1 MNETDIR
8 VGFYSILAIAG
19 GILVVRFFK
28 EMKSALG

>member
-1 MNETDIR
+1 MTSTDVR
-8 VGFYSILAIAG
+8 VGFYAILGIAG